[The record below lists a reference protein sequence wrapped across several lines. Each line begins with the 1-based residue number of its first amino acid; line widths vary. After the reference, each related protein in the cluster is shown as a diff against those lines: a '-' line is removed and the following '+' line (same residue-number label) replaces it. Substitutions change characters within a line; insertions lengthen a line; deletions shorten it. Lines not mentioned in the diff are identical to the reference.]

1 MGAVPRAKGV
11 KYMFPINDFS
21 VLERR
26 QAELRKEAEIERLVR
41 QARSEGTRTLGLP
54 RRGAF
59 WLGVRLV
66 QWGQNL
72 ERFGSPDRCQR
83 VSSISVRSSSM

>member
-1 MGAVPRAKGV
+1 ML
-11 KYMFPINDFS
+11 PINDYATFK
-21 VLERR
+21 RR
-26 QAELRKEAEIERLVR
+26 QAELCKKAEIEQLLR
-41 QARSEGTRTLGLP
+41 QARSDKARRLGLP

-72 ERFGSPDRCQR
+72 ERFGAPDHCQR
-83 VSSISVRSSSM
+83 ATSISARSPSM

>member
-1 MGAVPRAKGV
+1 
-11 KYMFPINDFS
+11 MFPFNDYS
-21 VLERR
+21 VFDRR
-26 QAELRKEAEIERLVR
+26 QAELRKEAEIERLLR
-41 QARSEGTRTLGLP
+41 QARSERTRRLGLP

-72 ERFGSPDRCQR
+72 ERFGSPDRYRQAT
-83 VSSISVRSSSM
+83 SISVRSPSL